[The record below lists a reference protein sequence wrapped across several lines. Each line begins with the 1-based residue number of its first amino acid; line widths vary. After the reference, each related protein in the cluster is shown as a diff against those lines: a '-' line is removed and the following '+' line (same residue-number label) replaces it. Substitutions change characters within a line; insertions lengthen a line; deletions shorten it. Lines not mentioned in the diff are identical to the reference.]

1 MYSSKTTNKYSAT
14 FTGAK
19 VGFLAEKEPYKE
31 HTVKNTR
38 AKGKQFLTVPAKNT
52 CDGGGYFH
60 KMTYTKGEEY
70 NDKLMYTKTQPLESR
85 KLGFGSHNAKNRDE
99 FTQHIRT
106 EQYREQLKAEK
117 KVVATVPDD
126 DDGPIDASA
135 FWETSASVVGAGAK
149 RTELTKPQHG
159 RVAVTKEFYD
169 RGHLHT

>member
-1 MYSSKTTNKYSAT
+1 MKTAHDVTLTSSSNSKLVCTNTHTNTQTHIATTRN
-14 FTGAK
+14 
-19 VGFLAEKEPYKE
+19 
-31 HTVKNTR
+31 HT
-38 AKGKQFLTVPAKNT
+38 Q
-52 CDGGGYFH
+52 
-60 KMTYTKGEEY
+60 
-70 NDKLMYTKTQPLESR
+70 
-85 KLGFGSHNAKNRDE
+85 
-99 FTQHIRT
+99 
-106 EQYREQLKAEK
+106 AEK